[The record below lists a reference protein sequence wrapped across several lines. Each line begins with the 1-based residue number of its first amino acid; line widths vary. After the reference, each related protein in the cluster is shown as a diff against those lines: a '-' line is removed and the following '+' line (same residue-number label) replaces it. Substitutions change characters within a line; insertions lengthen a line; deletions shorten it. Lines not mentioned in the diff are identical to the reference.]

1 MDSSTFTRIA
11 REASFH
17 DAGHGFDVFGL
28 HPPALASVVALS
40 RPLYEHY
47 FRVESAGI
55 EHVPA
60 EGAAIV
66 VANHGGTL
74 PVDAGMLCLD
84 LLRKT
89 EPPRI
94 PRAIADRFV
103 PKLPIISTLFAR
115 FGVVA
120 GTSGNVRKLLSDGEL
135 IVIWPEGVSGMA
147 KRFRDRYQLQDWN
160 VGFAEHAIRH
170 RAPVIP
176 TAVIGSEES
185 WPLAGKLRAFHAF
198 GAPYLPLPAVPL
210 PLPAHYRIVYGA
222 PIRFGA
228 LPADADDPA
237 IVGEAADLVRRAVQQ
252 LLTDTR
258 DARRGIFR

>member
-1 MDSSTFTRIA
+1 MNPGTFMRIA
-11 REASFH
+11 REAPFH

-28 HPPALASVVALS
+28 HPPALAEVVALS
-40 RPLYEHY
+40 RPLYERY
-47 FRVESAGI
+47 FRVQSEGI
-55 EHVPA
+55 EHIPA
-60 EGAAIV
+60 AGSAIV

-89 EPPRI
+89 DPPRI

-103 PKLPIISTLFAR
+103 PRLPIISTLFAR
-115 FGVVA
+115 LGVVA
-120 GTSGNVRKLLSDGEL
+120 GTSANVRRLLVDDEL

-147 KRFRDRYQLQDWN
+147 KRFRERYQLQSWN

-176 TAVIGSEES
+176 TAVLGPEES
-185 WPLAGKLRAFHAF
+185 WPLVGKLRKFHAF
-198 GAPYLPLPAVPL
+198 GAPYLPVPAVPL
-210 PLPAHYRIVYGA
+210 PLPAHYRIQYGPA
-222 PIRFGA
+222 IRFDA
-228 LPADADDPA
+228 QPADADDPA
-237 IVGEAADLVRRAVQQ
+237 IVSEAADRVRRAVQQ
-252 LLTDTR
+252 LLDDAR